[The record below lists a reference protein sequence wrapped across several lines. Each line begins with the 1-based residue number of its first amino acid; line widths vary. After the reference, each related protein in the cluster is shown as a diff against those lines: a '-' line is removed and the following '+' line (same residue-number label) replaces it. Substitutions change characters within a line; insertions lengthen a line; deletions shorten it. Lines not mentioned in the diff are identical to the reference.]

1 MVRSLKRRRPVE
13 RHAAWIPSV
22 VGLAISTYLLLLDL
36 FAATAFCLTEYVC
49 EAVRGSAYGRILGVP
64 VAAIGV
70 AFFAAAV
77 GLSLTRTAWRDR
89 VLEILAAAGA
99 GGAAVFVTLQLAVI
113 HAVCPSCLA
122 AEAAAF
128 ALAFLV
134 LKDSPRPHLIDA
146 AVAGV
151 LAATVLSIIYVGT
164 PTRPVNSDYA
174 TGLARHLAASGAVM
188 YGAYWCPHCREQ
200 KALFGSAAALLPY
213 VECDPRGKHAQT
225 ERCRAR
231 GIRVFP
237 TWEFHG
243 QLVEGALAL
252 NELARRSGY
261 PPPP

>member
-1 MVRSLKRRRPVE
+1 MARGVKRGRPVE
-13 RHAAWIPSV
+13 RHAAWIPSAA
-22 VGLAISTYLLLLDL
+22 GLAISAYLLVLDI
-36 FAATAFCLTEYVC
+36 FAATTFCLTEYVC
-49 EAVRGSAYGRILGVP
+49 GTVRGSAYGRILGVP
-64 VAAIGV
+64 VAAVGV
-70 AFFAAAV
+70 AFFGAAL

-151 LAATVLSIIYVGT
+151 LAAAVLSIIYVGT
-164 PTRPVNSDYA
+164 PPRPATSAYA

-200 KALFGSAAALLPY
+200 KALFGSAAILLPY
-213 VECDPRGKHAQT
+213 VECDARGRHAQV

-231 GIRVFP
+231 GIRVYP

-243 QLVEGALAL
+243 QLVERALTL
-252 NELARRSGY
+252 DELADRSGY